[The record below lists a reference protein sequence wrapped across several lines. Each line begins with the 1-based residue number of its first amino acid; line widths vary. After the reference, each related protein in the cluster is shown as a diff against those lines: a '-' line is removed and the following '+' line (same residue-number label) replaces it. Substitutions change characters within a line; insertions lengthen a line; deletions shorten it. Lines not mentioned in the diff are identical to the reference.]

1 MPQITF
7 AVAAEATTTD
17 ITGDA
22 TTSGPIRIP
31 SWAPDIAYIST
42 TTVEDQQAILLGTTG
57 GGGLPFSPDDGYN
70 KRCFGLKK
78 GRTIRADNTITLDYV
93 AVGELVRT

>member
-1 MPQITF
+1 MVQISF
-7 AVAAEATTTD
+7 ALAAESTTTD

-31 SWAPDIAYIST
+31 KWAPDIASIST
-42 TTVEDQQAILLGTTG
+42 TTVEDQQAILLGTSG
-57 GGGLPFSPDDGYN
+57 GPGVPLSPDDGYN
-70 KRCFGLKK
+70 TRCFGLKK
-78 GRTIRADNTITLDYV
+78 GRTIKANNVITLDYT

>member
-7 AVAAEATTTD
+7 LLAAKSTTLD
-17 ITGDA
+17 IVKDA

-31 SWAPDIAYIST
+31 AWAPDIAAIST
-42 TTVEDQQAILLGTTG
+42 TTVEDHQALILGTTADKMP
-57 GGGLPFSPDDGYN
+57 LSVDQNYTA
-70 KRCFGLKK
+70 RCFGMKV
-78 GRTIRADNTITLDYV
+78 GRTIHAGKEITLDYR

>member
-1 MPQITF
+1 MQITF
-7 AVAAEATTTD
+7 PIAAEATTTD

-31 SWAPDIAYIST
+31 SWAPDIASIST

-57 GGGLPFSPDDGYN
+57 GGGLPLSPDQNYN
-70 KRCFGLKK
+70 ARCFGLKK
-78 GRTIRADNTITLDYV
+78 GRTLRADNTITLTYN